1 MAWTVAFHDAFAVE
15 FEGWRR
21 DIQKAAATQLVVLEA
36 VGPTLGRPHADTLK
50 GSRHKNMKELR
61 LSVGDGEWR
70 IAYAFDPRRHAIVLV
85 GASKSGVASERF
97 YRRLIATADRRFD
110 EHLASLR
117 GGKRR

>member
-15 FEGWRR
+15 FQEWRH
-21 DIQKAAATQLVVLEA
+21 DIQKAAATQLVVLET

-61 LSVGDGEWR
+61 FSVGDGEWR
-70 IAYAFDPRRHAIVLV
+70 IAYAFDPRRSAIVLV
-85 GASKSGVASERF
+85 GASKSGVSSDRF
-97 YRRLIATADRRFD
+97 YRRLISTADRRFD

-117 GGKRR
+117 GGKRS